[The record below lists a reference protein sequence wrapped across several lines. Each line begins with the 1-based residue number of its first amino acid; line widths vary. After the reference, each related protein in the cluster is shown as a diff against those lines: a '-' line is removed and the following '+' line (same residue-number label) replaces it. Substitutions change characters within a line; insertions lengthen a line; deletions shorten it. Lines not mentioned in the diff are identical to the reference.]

1 MKKKI
6 ILLGISLFLIV
17 LLSVNVYL
25 GKGKSDNTLSP
36 LLLQNV
42 EALSSIENGD
52 WIYCFMEG
60 SIVCPITQEKVYT
73 YRYYGVDEEGELY

>member
-17 LLSVNVYL
+17 LSVNVYL

-42 EALSSIENGD
+42 EALSSIENGG
-52 WIYCFMEG
+52 WIRCYSVG
-60 SIVCPITQEKVYT
+60 SVVCPITQEKVYI
-73 YRYYGVDEEGELY
+73 YKYLGIDEEGELY

>member
-1 MKKKI
+1 MKKKV
-6 ILLGISLFLIV
+6 ILLGVSLLLAGLSAIV
-17 LLSVNVYL
+17 DLNESEE
-25 GKGKSDNTLSP
+25 DNTLSP

-42 EALSSIENGD
+42 EALSSIENGG
-52 WIYCFMEG
+52 WIRCLRAG

>member
-17 LLSVNVYL
+17 LSVNVYL

-42 EALSSIENGD
+42 EALSSIENGV
-52 WIYCFMEG
+52 WIRCFMEG
-60 SIVCPITQEKVYT
+60 SVVCPITQEKVYT

>member
-17 LLSVNVYL
+17 LSVNVYL

-42 EALSSIENGD
+42 EALSSIENGG
-52 WIYCFMEG
+52 WIRCFMEG
-60 SIVCPITQEKVYT
+60 SVVCPITQEKVYT

>member
-1 MKKKI
+1 MKKKV
-6 ILLGISLFLIV
+6 ILLGVSLLLAGLSAIV
-17 LLSVNVYL
+17 DLNESEE
-25 GKGKSDNTLSP
+25 DNTLSP

-42 EALSSIENGD
+42 EALSSIENGG
-52 WIYCFMEG
+52 WIRCLMEG

>member
-1 MKKKI
+1 MKKTI
-6 ILLGISLFLIV
+6 ILLGIVLFLIV
-17 LLSVNVYL
+17 LSVNVYL

-42 EALSSIENGD
+42 EALSSIENGG
-52 WIYCFMEG
+52 WIHCFREG